1 MAVRTKIR
9 QQGGS
14 LTITLPKEMADRL
27 DLKAGD
33 EVHVVETPDG
43 IAIRRYDPIFE
54 EGMRVAERGMRRYA
68 NALRKLADS

>member
-1 MAVRTKIR
+1 MTVKTKIR

-14 LTITLPKEMADRL
+14 LTITLPKEMTDKL

-33 EVHVVETPDG
+33 EVHVVATPDG
-43 IAIRRYDPIFE
+43 IAIRRYDQIFE
-54 EGMRVAERGMRRYA
+54 DGMRVAERGMRRYA